1 MKLSSLSKFSKSY
14 FSWVKEMKSM
24 YGKLYSVLEICDS
37 KTVALPSLDLSQN
50 GLWHFPKTVV
60 TKLNYGMR

>member
-1 MKLSSLSKFSKSY
+1 
-14 FSWVKEMKSM
+14 MKSM

-50 GLWHFPKTVV
+50 GLWYFPKTVV
-60 TKLNYGMR
+60 MKLEKGDL